1 MNEYA
6 IIAIACLLSYL
17 IGLCTLLVAA
27 EDEIEVGIMCINNEI
42 VHYQEKE
49 YKCTMIEVER
59 KYVVKGEGVE

>member
-6 IIAIACLLSYL
+6 NVAIACLLSYL

-59 KYVVKGEGVE
+59 KYVVKGKGE

>member
-6 IIAIACLLSYL
+6 NVAIACLLSYL
-17 IGLCTLLVAA
+17 IGLCTILGAA
-27 EDEIEVGIMCINNEI
+27 EDEIKIAIGCINNEI